1 MPIEIKEL
9 SFSYD
14 SKPFI
19 DNLDLKIDD
28 GEMVG
33 IIGNTGCG
41 KSTFVRLIA
50 GLIKSDSGKIIIDG
64 DDITN
69 KKFNKKILRRK
80 LGIVFQFPEM
90 QLFEQTIEKDI
101 FFGLKQYKL
110 TYDEKYKRAK
120 EALELLGL
128 DFERIKDKSPLALSG
143 GEKRKIAVAGIL
155 VCKPKYLIFD
165 EPIAGLDCNSR
176 DNFMKLLLALKQ
188 NGTTIIIISH
198 NTDYLA
204 EYADRILA
212 LSEDAARAVS
222 ESIGDAGE
230 IRLCL
235 RSSAVLVSN
244 VLKDFIHEQPH
255 VSFSISSEPK
265 GCDLL
270 IDSVSSAYDI
280 PDNAH
285 LLMTEEICLA
295 VSSSHPLA
303 HTGHISVEQMMD
315 EKFIDLADTPSYAGV
330 FNSIFSKCKK
340 TPQIAYSCNDYIL
353 QGKLISLGL
362 GVSFVASVTWTSS
375 SLPENISLLH
385 IDDCPHFRS
394 IYYQPLG
401 SFCSENQRIFEHQL
415 EEYFKKL
422 NK

>member
-19 DNLDLKIDD
+19 DNLDLKIND

-64 DDITN
+64 DDITD

-128 DFERIKDKSPLALSG
+128 DFEKIKDKSPLALSG
-143 GEKRKIAVAGIL
+143 GEKRKVAVAGIL

-204 EYADRILA
+204 EYADRILVMDGGKIILDNKPNEIFNQA
-212 LSEDAARAVS
+212 TLLNNLN
-222 ESIGDAGE
+222 IGVCNSKE
-230 IRLCL
+230 IANLL
-235 RSSAVLVSN
+235 N
-244 VLKDFIHEQPH
+244 KKGFNIQNDILKYD
-255 VSFSISSEPK
+255 
-265 GCDLL
+265 DLL
-270 IDSVSSAYDI
+270 
-280 PDNAH
+280 
-285 LLMTEEICLA
+285 
-295 VSSSHPLA
+295 
-303 HTGHISVEQMMD
+303 
-315 EKFIDLADTPSYAGV
+315 
-330 FNSIFSKCKK
+330 NSIISN
-340 TPQIAYSCNDYIL
+340 IGVINDWHII
-353 QGKLISLGL
+353 GSL
-362 GVSFVASVTWTSS
+362 WK
-375 SLPENISLLH
+375 
-385 IDDCPHFRS
+385 
-394 IYYQPLG
+394 Y
-401 SFCSENQRIFEHQL
+401 
-415 EEYFKKL
+415 
-422 NK
+422 

>member
-1 MPIEIKEL
+1 MPIEIKKL

-128 DFERIKDKSPLALSG
+128 DFDRIKDKSPLALSG
-143 GEKRKIAVAGIL
+143 GEKRKVAVAGIL

-204 EYADRILA
+204 EYADRILVMDGGKII
-212 LSEDAARAVS
+212 LDDKPNEIFNQTNLLNNLN
-222 ESIGDAGE
+222 IGVCNSKE
-230 IRLCL
+230 IVNLL
-235 RSSAVLVSN
+235 NKNGFNIQSDI
-244 VLKDFIHEQPH
+244 LKYD
-255 VSFSISSEPK
+255 
-265 GCDLL
+265 DLL
-270 IDSVSSAYDI
+270 SSI
-280 PDNAH
+280 
-285 LLMTEEICLA
+285 
-295 VSSSHPLA
+295 
-303 HTGHISVEQMMD
+303 ISN
-315 EKFIDLADTPSYAGV
+315 IGV
-330 FNSIFSKCKK
+330 I
-340 TPQIAYSCNDYIL
+340 ND
-353 QGKLISLGL
+353 
-362 GVSFVASVTWTSS
+362 
-375 SLPENISLLH
+375 
-385 IDDCPHFRS
+385 
-394 IYYQPLG
+394 
-401 SFCSENQRIFEHQL
+401 
-415 EEYFKKL
+415 
-422 NK
+422 

>member
-143 GEKRKIAVAGIL
+143 GEKRKVAVAGIL

-176 DNFMKLLLALKQ
+176 DSFMKLLLALKQ
-188 NGTTIIIISH
+188 NGATIIIISH

-204 EYADRILA
+204 EYADRILVMDGGKII
-212 LSEDAARAVS
+212 LDDKPNEIFNQTNLLNNLN
-222 ESIGDAGE
+222 IGVCNSKE
-230 IRLCL
+230 IANLL
-235 RSSAVLVSN
+235 NKNGFNIQSDI
-244 VLKDFIHEQPH
+244 LKYD
-255 VSFSISSEPK
+255 
-265 GCDLL
+265 DLL
-270 IDSVSSAYDI
+270 SSIISNIGVINDW
-280 PDNAH
+280 
-285 LLMTEEICLA
+285 
-295 VSSSHPLA
+295 
-303 HTGHISVEQMMD
+303 HI
-315 EKFIDLADTPSYAGV
+315 IG
-330 FNSIFSKCKK
+330 
-340 TPQIAYSCNDYIL
+340 
-353 QGKLISLGL
+353 SL
-362 GVSFVASVTWTSS
+362 WK
-375 SLPENISLLH
+375 
-385 IDDCPHFRS
+385 
-394 IYYQPLG
+394 Y
-401 SFCSENQRIFEHQL
+401 
-415 EEYFKKL
+415 
-422 NK
+422 

>member
-19 DNLDLKIDD
+19 DNLDLKIND

-64 DDITN
+64 DDITD

-143 GEKRKIAVAGIL
+143 GEKRKVAVAGIL

-204 EYADRILA
+204 EYADRILVMDGGKIILDDKPNEIFNQA
-212 LSEDAARAVS
+212 TLLNNLN
-222 ESIGDAGE
+222 IGVCNSKE
-230 IRLCL
+230 IANLL
-235 RSSAVLVSN
+235 N
-244 VLKDFIHEQPH
+244 KKGFNIQNDILKYD
-255 VSFSISSEPK
+255 
-265 GCDLL
+265 DLL
-270 IDSVSSAYDI
+270 
-280 PDNAH
+280 
-285 LLMTEEICLA
+285 
-295 VSSSHPLA
+295 
-303 HTGHISVEQMMD
+303 
-315 EKFIDLADTPSYAGV
+315 
-330 FNSIFSKCKK
+330 NS
-340 TPQIAYSCNDYIL
+340 
-353 QGKLISLGL
+353 LISNI
-362 GVSFVASVTWTSS
+362 GVI
-375 SLPENISLLH
+375 N
-385 IDDCPHFRS
+385 D
-394 IYYQPLG
+394 
-401 SFCSENQRIFEHQL
+401 
-415 EEYFKKL
+415 
-422 NK
+422 

>member
-90 QLFEQTIEKDI
+90 QLFEQTVEKDI

-128 DFERIKDKSPLALSG
+128 DFEKIKDKSPLALSG

-176 DNFMKLLLALKQ
+176 DSFMKLLLALKQ

-204 EYADRILA
+204 EYADRILVMDGGKIISDDKPNEIFNQTN
-212 LSEDAARAVS
+212 LLNNLN
-222 ESIGDAGE
+222 IGVCNSKE
-230 IRLCL
+230 IANLLNKNGFNIQSDILKYDDL
-235 RSSAVLVSN
+235 RSSIISN
-244 VLKDFIHEQPH
+244 I
-255 VSFSISSEPK
+255 
-265 GCDLL
+265 
-270 IDSVSSAYDI
+270 
-280 PDNAH
+280 
-285 LLMTEEICLA
+285 
-295 VSSSHPLA
+295 
-303 HTGHISVEQMMD
+303 
-315 EKFIDLADTPSYAGV
+315 GV
-330 FNSIFSKCKK
+330 I
-340 TPQIAYSCNDYIL
+340 ND
-353 QGKLISLGL
+353 
-362 GVSFVASVTWTSS
+362 
-375 SLPENISLLH
+375 
-385 IDDCPHFRS
+385 
-394 IYYQPLG
+394 
-401 SFCSENQRIFEHQL
+401 
-415 EEYFKKL
+415 
-422 NK
+422 

>member
-19 DNLDLKIDD
+19 DNLNLKIND

-50 GLIKSDSGKIIIDG
+50 RLIKSDSGKIIIDG

-128 DFERIKDKSPLALSG
+128 DFDRIKDKSPLALSG

-176 DNFMKLLLALKQ
+176 DSFMKLLLALKQ

-204 EYADRILA
+204 EYADRILVMDGGKII
-212 LSEDAARAVS
+212 LDDKPNEIFNHTKLLNNLN
-222 ESIGDAGE
+222 IGVCNSKE
-230 IRLCL
+230 I
-235 RSSAVLVSN
+235 SN
-244 VLKDFIHEQPH
+244 LLNKNGFNIQSDILKYD
-255 VSFSISSEPK
+255 
-265 GCDLL
+265 DLL
-270 IDSVSSAYDI
+270 SSI
-280 PDNAH
+280 
-285 LLMTEEICLA
+285 
-295 VSSSHPLA
+295 
-303 HTGHISVEQMMD
+303 ISN
-315 EKFIDLADTPSYAGV
+315 IGV
-330 FNSIFSKCKK
+330 I
-340 TPQIAYSCNDYIL
+340 ND
-353 QGKLISLGL
+353 
-362 GVSFVASVTWTSS
+362 
-375 SLPENISLLH
+375 
-385 IDDCPHFRS
+385 
-394 IYYQPLG
+394 
-401 SFCSENQRIFEHQL
+401 
-415 EEYFKKL
+415 
-422 NK
+422 

>member
-128 DFERIKDKSPLALSG
+128 DFEKIKDKSPLALSG
-143 GEKRKIAVAGIL
+143 GEKRKVAVAGIL

-165 EPIAGLDCNSR
+165 EPIASLDCNSR

-204 EYADRILA
+204 EYADRILVMDGGKIILDDKPNEIFNQA
-212 LSEDAARAVS
+212 TLLNNLN
-222 ESIGDAGE
+222 IGVCNSKE
-230 IRLCL
+230 IANLL
-235 RSSAVLVSN
+235 N
-244 VLKDFIHEQPH
+244 KKGFNIQNDILKYD
-255 VSFSISSEPK
+255 
-265 GCDLL
+265 DLL
-270 IDSVSSAYDI
+270 
-280 PDNAH
+280 
-285 LLMTEEICLA
+285 
-295 VSSSHPLA
+295 
-303 HTGHISVEQMMD
+303 
-315 EKFIDLADTPSYAGV
+315 
-330 FNSIFSKCKK
+330 NSIISN
-340 TPQIAYSCNDYIL
+340 IGVIND
-353 QGKLISLGL
+353 
-362 GVSFVASVTWTSS
+362 
-375 SLPENISLLH
+375 
-385 IDDCPHFRS
+385 
-394 IYYQPLG
+394 
-401 SFCSENQRIFEHQL
+401 
-415 EEYFKKL
+415 
-422 NK
+422 

>member
-19 DNLDLKIDD
+19 DNLDLKIND

-50 GLIKSDSGKIIIDG
+50 GLIKSDSGKIIIDS
-64 DDITN
+64 DDITD

-128 DFERIKDKSPLALSG
+128 DFEKIKDKSPLALPG
-143 GEKRKIAVAGIL
+143 GEKRKVAVAGIL

-204 EYADRILA
+204 EYADRILVMDGGKIILDDKPNEIFNQA
-212 LSEDAARAVS
+212 TLLNNLN
-222 ESIGDAGE
+222 IGVCNSKE
-230 IRLCL
+230 IANLL
-235 RSSAVLVSN
+235 N
-244 VLKDFIHEQPH
+244 KKGFNIQNDILKYD
-255 VSFSISSEPK
+255 
-265 GCDLL
+265 DLL
-270 IDSVSSAYDI
+270 
-280 PDNAH
+280 
-285 LLMTEEICLA
+285 
-295 VSSSHPLA
+295 
-303 HTGHISVEQMMD
+303 
-315 EKFIDLADTPSYAGV
+315 
-330 FNSIFSKCKK
+330 NSIISN
-340 TPQIAYSCNDYIL
+340 IGVIND
-353 QGKLISLGL
+353 
-362 GVSFVASVTWTSS
+362 
-375 SLPENISLLH
+375 
-385 IDDCPHFRS
+385 
-394 IYYQPLG
+394 
-401 SFCSENQRIFEHQL
+401 
-415 EEYFKKL
+415 
-422 NK
+422 

>member
-1 MPIEIKEL
+1 MPIEIKEI

-90 QLFEQTIEKDI
+90 QLFEQTIEKVI

-143 GEKRKIAVAGIL
+143 GEKRKIAIAGIL

-176 DNFMKLLLALKQ
+176 DSFMKLLLALKQ

-204 EYADRILA
+204 EYADRILVMDGGKIISDDKPNEIFNQTN
-212 LSEDAARAVS
+212 LLNNLN
-222 ESIGDAGE
+222 IGVCNSKE
-230 IRLCL
+230 IANLL
-235 RSSAVLVSN
+235 NKNGFNIQSDI
-244 VLKDFIHEQPH
+244 LKYD
-255 VSFSISSEPK
+255 
-265 GCDLL
+265 DLL
-270 IDSVSSAYDI
+270 
-280 PDNAH
+280 
-285 LLMTEEICLA
+285 
-295 VSSSHPLA
+295 
-303 HTGHISVEQMMD
+303 
-315 EKFIDLADTPSYAGV
+315 
-330 FNSIFSKCKK
+330 NSIISN
-340 TPQIAYSCNDYIL
+340 IGVIND
-353 QGKLISLGL
+353 
-362 GVSFVASVTWTSS
+362 
-375 SLPENISLLH
+375 
-385 IDDCPHFRS
+385 
-394 IYYQPLG
+394 
-401 SFCSENQRIFEHQL
+401 
-415 EEYFKKL
+415 
-422 NK
+422 

>member
-19 DNLDLKIDD
+19 DNLDLKIND

-50 GLIKSDSGKIIIDG
+50 RLIKSDSGKIIIDG

-128 DFERIKDKSPLALSG
+128 DFDRIKDKSPLALSG
-143 GEKRKIAVAGIL
+143 SENRKIAVAGIL

-176 DNFMKLLLALKQ
+176 DSFMKLLLALKQ

-204 EYADRILA
+204 EYADRILVMDGGKII
-212 LSEDAARAVS
+212 LDDKPNEIFNHTKLLNNLN
-222 ESIGDAGE
+222 IGVCNSKE
-230 IRLCL
+230 IANLL
-235 RSSAVLVSN
+235 NKNGFNIQSDI
-244 VLKDFIHEQPH
+244 LKYD
-255 VSFSISSEPK
+255 
-265 GCDLL
+265 DLL
-270 IDSVSSAYDI
+270 SSI
-280 PDNAH
+280 
-285 LLMTEEICLA
+285 
-295 VSSSHPLA
+295 
-303 HTGHISVEQMMD
+303 ISN
-315 EKFIDLADTPSYAGV
+315 IGV
-330 FNSIFSKCKK
+330 I
-340 TPQIAYSCNDYIL
+340 ND
-353 QGKLISLGL
+353 
-362 GVSFVASVTWTSS
+362 
-375 SLPENISLLH
+375 
-385 IDDCPHFRS
+385 
-394 IYYQPLG
+394 
-401 SFCSENQRIFEHQL
+401 
-415 EEYFKKL
+415 
-422 NK
+422 

>member
-128 DFERIKDKSPLALSG
+128 DFEKIKDKSPLALSG

-176 DNFMKLLLALKQ
+176 DSFMKLLLALKQ

-204 EYADRILA
+204 EYADRILVMDGGKIILDDKPNEIFNQA
-212 LSEDAARAVS
+212 TLLNNLN
-222 ESIGDAGE
+222 IGVCNSKE
-230 IRLCL
+230 IANLL
-235 RSSAVLVSN
+235 N
-244 VLKDFIHEQPH
+244 KKGFNIQNDILKYD
-255 VSFSISSEPK
+255 
-265 GCDLL
+265 DLL
-270 IDSVSSAYDI
+270 SSI
-280 PDNAH
+280 
-285 LLMTEEICLA
+285 
-295 VSSSHPLA
+295 
-303 HTGHISVEQMMD
+303 ISN
-315 EKFIDLADTPSYAGV
+315 IGV
-330 FNSIFSKCKK
+330 I
-340 TPQIAYSCNDYIL
+340 ND
-353 QGKLISLGL
+353 
-362 GVSFVASVTWTSS
+362 
-375 SLPENISLLH
+375 
-385 IDDCPHFRS
+385 
-394 IYYQPLG
+394 
-401 SFCSENQRIFEHQL
+401 
-415 EEYFKKL
+415 
-422 NK
+422 

>member
-41 KSTFVRLIA
+41 KSTFIRLIA

-120 EALELLGL
+120 EAFELLGL

-143 GEKRKIAVAGIL
+143 GEKRKVAVAGIL

-176 DNFMKLLLALKQ
+176 DSFMKLLLALKQ

-204 EYADRILA
+204 EYADRILVMDNGKIV
-212 LSEDAARAVS
+212 LD
-222 ESIGDAGE
+222 DKPNE
-230 IRLCL
+230 IFNQTNLLNNLNISVCNSKEIANL
-235 RSSAVLVSN
+235 LN
-244 VLKDFIHEQPH
+244 KKGFNIQNDILKYD
-255 VSFSISSEPK
+255 
-265 GCDLL
+265 DLL
-270 IDSVSSAYDI
+270 SSI
-280 PDNAH
+280 
-285 LLMTEEICLA
+285 
-295 VSSSHPLA
+295 
-303 HTGHISVEQMMD
+303 ISN
-315 EKFIDLADTPSYAGV
+315 IGV
-330 FNSIFSKCKK
+330 I
-340 TPQIAYSCNDYIL
+340 ND
-353 QGKLISLGL
+353 
-362 GVSFVASVTWTSS
+362 
-375 SLPENISLLH
+375 
-385 IDDCPHFRS
+385 
-394 IYYQPLG
+394 
-401 SFCSENQRIFEHQL
+401 
-415 EEYFKKL
+415 
-422 NK
+422 

>member
-64 DDITN
+64 DDITD

-128 DFERIKDKSPLALSG
+128 DFEKIKDKSPLALSG
-143 GEKRKIAVAGIL
+143 GEKRKVAVAGIL

-204 EYADRILA
+204 EYADRILVMDGGKIILDDKPNEIFNQA
-212 LSEDAARAVS
+212 TLLNNLN
-222 ESIGDAGE
+222 IGVCNSKE
-230 IRLCL
+230 IANLL
-235 RSSAVLVSN
+235 N
-244 VLKDFIHEQPH
+244 KKGFNIQNDILKYD
-255 VSFSISSEPK
+255 
-265 GCDLL
+265 DLL
-270 IDSVSSAYDI
+270 
-280 PDNAH
+280 
-285 LLMTEEICLA
+285 
-295 VSSSHPLA
+295 
-303 HTGHISVEQMMD
+303 
-315 EKFIDLADTPSYAGV
+315 
-330 FNSIFSKCKK
+330 NSIISN
-340 TPQIAYSCNDYIL
+340 IGVIND
-353 QGKLISLGL
+353 
-362 GVSFVASVTWTSS
+362 
-375 SLPENISLLH
+375 
-385 IDDCPHFRS
+385 
-394 IYYQPLG
+394 
-401 SFCSENQRIFEHQL
+401 
-415 EEYFKKL
+415 
-422 NK
+422 

>member
-50 GLIKSDSGKIIIDG
+50 GLIKSDRGKIIIDG

-204 EYADRILA
+204 EYADRILVMDGGKII
-212 LSEDAARAVS
+212 LDDKPNEIFNQTNLLNNLN
-222 ESIGDAGE
+222 IGVCNSKE
-230 IRLCL
+230 IANLL
-235 RSSAVLVSN
+235 N
-244 VLKDFIHEQPH
+244 KKGFNIQNDILKYD
-255 VSFSISSEPK
+255 
-265 GCDLL
+265 DLL
-270 IDSVSSAYDI
+270 
-280 PDNAH
+280 
-285 LLMTEEICLA
+285 
-295 VSSSHPLA
+295 
-303 HTGHISVEQMMD
+303 
-315 EKFIDLADTPSYAGV
+315 
-330 FNSIFSKCKK
+330 NSIISN
-340 TPQIAYSCNDYIL
+340 IGVIND
-353 QGKLISLGL
+353 
-362 GVSFVASVTWTSS
+362 
-375 SLPENISLLH
+375 
-385 IDDCPHFRS
+385 
-394 IYYQPLG
+394 
-401 SFCSENQRIFEHQL
+401 
-415 EEYFKKL
+415 
-422 NK
+422 

>member
-19 DNLDLKIDD
+19 DNLDLKIND

-33 IIGNTGCG
+33 IVGNTGCG

-90 QLFEQTIEKDI
+90 QLFEHTIEKDI

-204 EYADRILA
+204 EYADRILVMDDGKIV
-212 LSEDAARAVS
+212 LDDKPNKIFNQTNLLNNLN
-222 ESIGDAGE
+222 IGVCNSKE
-230 IRLCL
+230 IANLL
-235 RSSAVLVSN
+235 NKKGFNIQSDI
-244 VLKDFIHEQPH
+244 LKYD
-255 VSFSISSEPK
+255 
-265 GCDLL
+265 DLL
-270 IDSVSSAYDI
+270 SSI
-280 PDNAH
+280 
-285 LLMTEEICLA
+285 
-295 VSSSHPLA
+295 
-303 HTGHISVEQMMD
+303 ISN
-315 EKFIDLADTPSYAGV
+315 IGV
-330 FNSIFSKCKK
+330 I
-340 TPQIAYSCNDYIL
+340 ND
-353 QGKLISLGL
+353 
-362 GVSFVASVTWTSS
+362 
-375 SLPENISLLH
+375 
-385 IDDCPHFRS
+385 
-394 IYYQPLG
+394 
-401 SFCSENQRIFEHQL
+401 
-415 EEYFKKL
+415 
-422 NK
+422 

>member
-19 DNLDLKIDD
+19 DNLDLKIND

-176 DNFMKLLLALKQ
+176 DSFMKLLLALKQ

-204 EYADRILA
+204 EYADRILVMDGGKII
-212 LSEDAARAVS
+212 LDDKPNEIFNQTNLLNNLN
-222 ESIGDAGE
+222 IGVCNSKE
-230 IRLCL
+230 IVNLL
-235 RSSAVLVSN
+235 N
-244 VLKDFIHEQPH
+244 KNGFNIQNDILKYD
-255 VSFSISSEPK
+255 
-265 GCDLL
+265 DLL
-270 IDSVSSAYDI
+270 
-280 PDNAH
+280 
-285 LLMTEEICLA
+285 
-295 VSSSHPLA
+295 
-303 HTGHISVEQMMD
+303 
-315 EKFIDLADTPSYAGV
+315 
-330 FNSIFSKCKK
+330 NSIISN
-340 TPQIAYSCNDYIL
+340 IGVIND
-353 QGKLISLGL
+353 
-362 GVSFVASVTWTSS
+362 
-375 SLPENISLLH
+375 
-385 IDDCPHFRS
+385 
-394 IYYQPLG
+394 
-401 SFCSENQRIFEHQL
+401 
-415 EEYFKKL
+415 
-422 NK
+422 

>member
-19 DNLDLKIDD
+19 DNLDLKIND

-50 GLIKSDSGKIIIDG
+50 RLIKSDSGKIIIDG

-128 DFERIKDKSPLALSG
+128 DFDRIKDKSPLALSG

-165 EPIAGLDCNSR
+165 EPIAGLDYNSR
-176 DNFMKLLLALKQ
+176 DSFMKLLLALKQ

-204 EYADRILA
+204 EYADRILVMDGGKII
-212 LSEDAARAVS
+212 LDDKPNEIFNQTNLLNNLN
-222 ESIGDAGE
+222 IGVCNSKE
-230 IRLCL
+230 IANLL
-235 RSSAVLVSN
+235 NKNGFNIQSDI
-244 VLKDFIHEQPH
+244 LKYD
-255 VSFSISSEPK
+255 
-265 GCDLL
+265 DLL
-270 IDSVSSAYDI
+270 SSI
-280 PDNAH
+280 
-285 LLMTEEICLA
+285 
-295 VSSSHPLA
+295 
-303 HTGHISVEQMMD
+303 ISN
-315 EKFIDLADTPSYAGV
+315 IGV
-330 FNSIFSKCKK
+330 I
-340 TPQIAYSCNDYIL
+340 ND
-353 QGKLISLGL
+353 
-362 GVSFVASVTWTSS
+362 
-375 SLPENISLLH
+375 
-385 IDDCPHFRS
+385 
-394 IYYQPLG
+394 
-401 SFCSENQRIFEHQL
+401 
-415 EEYFKKL
+415 
-422 NK
+422 

>member
-19 DNLDLKIDD
+19 DNLDLKIND

-64 DDITN
+64 DDITD

-128 DFERIKDKSPLALSG
+128 DFEKIKDKSPLALSG
-143 GEKRKIAVAGIL
+143 GEKRKVAVAGIL
-155 VCKPKYLIFD
+155 VCKPRYLIFD

-204 EYADRILA
+204 EYADRILVMDGGKIILDDKPNEIFNQA
-212 LSEDAARAVS
+212 TLLNNLN
-222 ESIGDAGE
+222 IGVCNSKE
-230 IRLCL
+230 IANLL
-235 RSSAVLVSN
+235 N
-244 VLKDFIHEQPH
+244 KKGFNIQNDILKYD
-255 VSFSISSEPK
+255 
-265 GCDLL
+265 DLL
-270 IDSVSSAYDI
+270 
-280 PDNAH
+280 
-285 LLMTEEICLA
+285 
-295 VSSSHPLA
+295 
-303 HTGHISVEQMMD
+303 
-315 EKFIDLADTPSYAGV
+315 
-330 FNSIFSKCKK
+330 NSIISN
-340 TPQIAYSCNDYIL
+340 IGVIND
-353 QGKLISLGL
+353 
-362 GVSFVASVTWTSS
+362 
-375 SLPENISLLH
+375 
-385 IDDCPHFRS
+385 
-394 IYYQPLG
+394 
-401 SFCSENQRIFEHQL
+401 
-415 EEYFKKL
+415 
-422 NK
+422 

>member
-90 QLFEQTIEKDI
+90 QLFEQTVEKDI

-176 DNFMKLLLALKQ
+176 DSFMKLLLSLKQ

-204 EYADRILA
+204 EYADRILVMNRGNVEMFDTVENVFSQVEKLLA
-212 LSEDAARAVS
+212 
-222 ESIGDAGE
+222 IG
-230 IRLCL
+230 L
-235 RSSAVLVSN
+235 
-244 VLKDFIHEQPH
+244 
-255 VSFSISSEPK
+255 
-265 GCDLL
+265 
-270 IDSVSSAYDI
+270 
-280 PDNAH
+280 NA
-285 LLMTEEICLA
+285 
-295 VSSSHPLA
+295 
-303 HTGHISVEQMMD
+303 
-315 EKFIDLADTPSYAGV
+315 
-330 FNSIFSKCKK
+330 
-340 TPQIAYSCNDYIL
+340 PQ
-353 QGKLISLGL
+353 
-362 GVSFVASVTWTSS
+362 
-375 SLPENISLLH
+375 ISLLMYRLKGRGLKV
-385 IDDCPHFRS
+385 PTN
-394 IYYQPLG
+394 IYNVKKAADIL
-401 SFCSENQRIFEHQL
+401 NQALR
-415 EEYFKKL
+415 K
-422 NK
+422 

>member
-28 GEMVG
+28 GKMVG
-33 IIGNTGCG
+33 IIGNTGSG
-41 KSTFVRLIA
+41 KSTFVRLIS

-90 QLFEQTIEKDI
+90 QLFEQTVEKDI

-128 DFERIKDKSPLALSG
+128 DFEKIKDKSPLALSG

-176 DNFMKLLLALKQ
+176 ESFMKLLLALKQ

-204 EYADRILA
+204 EYADRILVMDGGKIVLDDKPNEIFNQA
-212 LSEDAARAVS
+212 TLLNNLN
-222 ESIGDAGE
+222 IGVCNSKE
-230 IRLCL
+230 I
-235 RSSAVLVSN
+235 A
-244 VLKDFIHEQPH
+244 
-255 VSFSISSEPK
+255 
-265 GCDLL
+265 DLL
-270 IDSVSSAYDI
+270 NKNGFNIQRDILKYDDLLSSI
-280 PDNAH
+280 
-285 LLMTEEICLA
+285 
-295 VSSSHPLA
+295 
-303 HTGHISVEQMMD
+303 ISN
-315 EKFIDLADTPSYAGV
+315 IGV
-330 FNSIFSKCKK
+330 I
-340 TPQIAYSCNDYIL
+340 ND
-353 QGKLISLGL
+353 
-362 GVSFVASVTWTSS
+362 
-375 SLPENISLLH
+375 
-385 IDDCPHFRS
+385 
-394 IYYQPLG
+394 
-401 SFCSENQRIFEHQL
+401 
-415 EEYFKKL
+415 
-422 NK
+422 

>member
-19 DNLDLKIDD
+19 DNLDLKIND

-64 DDITN
+64 DDITD

-80 LGIVFQFPEM
+80 LGIVFQFPEI

-128 DFERIKDKSPLALSG
+128 DFEKIKDKSPLALSG
-143 GEKRKIAVAGIL
+143 GEKRKVAVAGIL

-204 EYADRILA
+204 EYADRILVMDGGKIILDDKPNEIFNQA
-212 LSEDAARAVS
+212 TLLNNLN
-222 ESIGDAGE
+222 IGVCNSKE
-230 IRLCL
+230 IANLL
-235 RSSAVLVSN
+235 N
-244 VLKDFIHEQPH
+244 KKGFNIQNDILKYD
-255 VSFSISSEPK
+255 
-265 GCDLL
+265 DLL
-270 IDSVSSAYDI
+270 
-280 PDNAH
+280 
-285 LLMTEEICLA
+285 
-295 VSSSHPLA
+295 
-303 HTGHISVEQMMD
+303 
-315 EKFIDLADTPSYAGV
+315 
-330 FNSIFSKCKK
+330 NSIISN
-340 TPQIAYSCNDYIL
+340 IGVIND
-353 QGKLISLGL
+353 
-362 GVSFVASVTWTSS
+362 
-375 SLPENISLLH
+375 
-385 IDDCPHFRS
+385 
-394 IYYQPLG
+394 
-401 SFCSENQRIFEHQL
+401 
-415 EEYFKKL
+415 
-422 NK
+422 

>member
-50 GLIKSDSGKIIIDG
+50 GLIKSDNGKIIIDG

-120 EALELLGL
+120 EALEFLGF
-128 DFERIKDKSPLALSG
+128 DFERIKDKSPLALSS

-155 VCKPKYLIFD
+155 VYKPKYLIFD

-176 DNFMKLLLALKQ
+176 DSFMKLLLALKQ

-204 EYADRILA
+204 EYADRILVMDGGKIISDDKPNEIFNQTN
-212 LSEDAARAVS
+212 LLNNLN
-222 ESIGDAGE
+222 IGVCNSKE
-230 IRLCL
+230 IANLL
-235 RSSAVLVSN
+235 NKNGFIIQSDI
-244 VLKDFIHEQPH
+244 LKYD
-255 VSFSISSEPK
+255 
-265 GCDLL
+265 DLL
-270 IDSVSSAYDI
+270 SSI
-280 PDNAH
+280 
-285 LLMTEEICLA
+285 
-295 VSSSHPLA
+295 
-303 HTGHISVEQMMD
+303 ISN
-315 EKFIDLADTPSYAGV
+315 IGV
-330 FNSIFSKCKK
+330 I
-340 TPQIAYSCNDYIL
+340 ND
-353 QGKLISLGL
+353 
-362 GVSFVASVTWTSS
+362 
-375 SLPENISLLH
+375 
-385 IDDCPHFRS
+385 
-394 IYYQPLG
+394 
-401 SFCSENQRIFEHQL
+401 
-415 EEYFKKL
+415 
-422 NK
+422 

>member
-19 DNLDLKIDD
+19 DNLDLKIND

-64 DDITN
+64 DHITD

-128 DFERIKDKSPLALSG
+128 DFEKIKDKSPLALSG
-143 GEKRKIAVAGIL
+143 GEKRKVAVAGIL

-204 EYADRILA
+204 EYADRILVMDGGKIILDDKPNEIFNQA
-212 LSEDAARAVS
+212 TLLNNLN
-222 ESIGDAGE
+222 IGVCNSKE
-230 IRLCL
+230 IANLL
-235 RSSAVLVSN
+235 N
-244 VLKDFIHEQPH
+244 KKGFNIQNDILKYD
-255 VSFSISSEPK
+255 
-265 GCDLL
+265 DLL
-270 IDSVSSAYDI
+270 
-280 PDNAH
+280 
-285 LLMTEEICLA
+285 
-295 VSSSHPLA
+295 
-303 HTGHISVEQMMD
+303 
-315 EKFIDLADTPSYAGV
+315 
-330 FNSIFSKCKK
+330 NSIISN
-340 TPQIAYSCNDYIL
+340 IGVIND
-353 QGKLISLGL
+353 
-362 GVSFVASVTWTSS
+362 
-375 SLPENISLLH
+375 
-385 IDDCPHFRS
+385 
-394 IYYQPLG
+394 
-401 SFCSENQRIFEHQL
+401 
-415 EEYFKKL
+415 
-422 NK
+422 

>member
-128 DFERIKDKSPLALSG
+128 DFEKIKDKSPLALSG
-143 GEKRKIAVAGIL
+143 GEKRKVAVAGIL

-176 DNFMKLLLALKQ
+176 DSFMKLLLALKQ

-204 EYADRILA
+204 EYADRILVMDGGKIILDDKPNEIFNQA
-212 LSEDAARAVS
+212 TLLNNLN
-222 ESIGDAGE
+222 IGVCNSKE
-230 IRLCL
+230 IANLL
-235 RSSAVLVSN
+235 NKNGFNIQSDI
-244 VLKDFIHEQPH
+244 LKYD
-255 VSFSISSEPK
+255 
-265 GCDLL
+265 DLL
-270 IDSVSSAYDI
+270 
-280 PDNAH
+280 
-285 LLMTEEICLA
+285 
-295 VSSSHPLA
+295 
-303 HTGHISVEQMMD
+303 
-315 EKFIDLADTPSYAGV
+315 
-330 FNSIFSKCKK
+330 NSIISN
-340 TPQIAYSCNDYIL
+340 IGVIND
-353 QGKLISLGL
+353 
-362 GVSFVASVTWTSS
+362 
-375 SLPENISLLH
+375 
-385 IDDCPHFRS
+385 
-394 IYYQPLG
+394 
-401 SFCSENQRIFEHQL
+401 
-415 EEYFKKL
+415 
-422 NK
+422 

>member
-33 IIGNTGCG
+33 IIGNTGSG

-90 QLFEQTIEKDI
+90 QLFEQTVEKDI

-110 TYDEKYKRAK
+110 TYDEKCKRAK

-128 DFERIKDKSPLALSG
+128 DFEKIKDKSPLALSG
-143 GEKRKIAVAGIL
+143 GEKRKVAVAGIL

-176 DNFMKLLLALKQ
+176 ENFMKLILALKQ

-204 EYADRILA
+204 EYADRILVMDGGKIVLDDKPNEIFNQTA
-212 LSEDAARAVS
+212 LLNNLN
-222 ESIGDAGE
+222 IGVCNSKE
-230 IRLCL
+230 IANLL
-235 RSSAVLVSN
+235 NKNGFNIQSDI
-244 VLKDFIHEQPH
+244 LKYD
-255 VSFSISSEPK
+255 
-265 GCDLL
+265 DLL
-270 IDSVSSAYDI
+270 SSI
-280 PDNAH
+280 
-285 LLMTEEICLA
+285 
-295 VSSSHPLA
+295 
-303 HTGHISVEQMMD
+303 ISN
-315 EKFIDLADTPSYAGV
+315 IGV
-330 FNSIFSKCKK
+330 I
-340 TPQIAYSCNDYIL
+340 ND
-353 QGKLISLGL
+353 
-362 GVSFVASVTWTSS
+362 
-375 SLPENISLLH
+375 
-385 IDDCPHFRS
+385 
-394 IYYQPLG
+394 
-401 SFCSENQRIFEHQL
+401 
-415 EEYFKKL
+415 
-422 NK
+422 

>member
-19 DNLDLKIDD
+19 DNLDLKIND

-33 IIGNTGCG
+33 IIGNTGSG

-90 QLFEQTIEKDI
+90 QLFEQTVEKDI

-110 TYDEKYKRAK
+110 TYDEKCKRTK
-120 EALELLGL
+120 EGLELLGL
-128 DFERIKDKSPLALSG
+128 DFERIRDKSPLALSG
-143 GEKRKIAVAGIL
+143 GEKRKVAVAGIL

-176 DNFMKLLLALKQ
+176 ESFMKLLLALKQ

-204 EYADRILA
+204 EYADRILVIDGGKIVLDDKPNEIFNQA
-212 LSEDAARAVS
+212 TLLNNLN
-222 ESIGDAGE
+222 IGVCNSKE
-230 IRLCL
+230 I
-235 RSSAVLVSN
+235 A
-244 VLKDFIHEQPH
+244 
-255 VSFSISSEPK
+255 
-265 GCDLL
+265 DLL
-270 IDSVSSAYDI
+270 NKNGFNIQRDILKYDDLLSSI
-280 PDNAH
+280 
-285 LLMTEEICLA
+285 
-295 VSSSHPLA
+295 
-303 HTGHISVEQMMD
+303 ISN
-315 EKFIDLADTPSYAGV
+315 IGV
-330 FNSIFSKCKK
+330 I
-340 TPQIAYSCNDYIL
+340 ND
-353 QGKLISLGL
+353 
-362 GVSFVASVTWTSS
+362 
-375 SLPENISLLH
+375 
-385 IDDCPHFRS
+385 
-394 IYYQPLG
+394 
-401 SFCSENQRIFEHQL
+401 
-415 EEYFKKL
+415 
-422 NK
+422 

>member
-50 GLIKSDSGKIIIDG
+50 GLIKSDNGKIIIDG

-128 DFERIKDKSPLALSG
+128 DFEKIKDKSPLALSG

-176 DNFMKLLLALKQ
+176 DSFMKLLLELKQ

-204 EYADRILA
+204 EYADRILVMDGGKII
-212 LSEDAARAVS
+212 LDDKPNEIFNQTNLLNNLN
-222 ESIGDAGE
+222 IGVCNSKE
-230 IRLCL
+230 IANLL
-235 RSSAVLVSN
+235 NKNGFNIQSDI
-244 VLKDFIHEQPH
+244 LKYD
-255 VSFSISSEPK
+255 
-265 GCDLL
+265 DLL
-270 IDSVSSAYDI
+270 SSI
-280 PDNAH
+280 
-285 LLMTEEICLA
+285 
-295 VSSSHPLA
+295 
-303 HTGHISVEQMMD
+303 ISN
-315 EKFIDLADTPSYAGV
+315 IGV
-330 FNSIFSKCKK
+330 I
-340 TPQIAYSCNDYIL
+340 ND
-353 QGKLISLGL
+353 
-362 GVSFVASVTWTSS
+362 
-375 SLPENISLLH
+375 
-385 IDDCPHFRS
+385 
-394 IYYQPLG
+394 
-401 SFCSENQRIFEHQL
+401 
-415 EEYFKKL
+415 
-422 NK
+422 

>member
-19 DNLDLKIDD
+19 DNLDLKIND

-64 DDITN
+64 DDITD

-143 GEKRKIAVAGIL
+143 GEKRKVAVAGIL

-204 EYADRILA
+204 EYADRILVMDGGKIILDDKPNEIFNQA
-212 LSEDAARAVS
+212 TLLNNLN
-222 ESIGDAGE
+222 IGVCNSKE
-230 IRLCL
+230 IANLL
-235 RSSAVLVSN
+235 N
-244 VLKDFIHEQPH
+244 KKGFNIQNDILKYD
-255 VSFSISSEPK
+255 
-265 GCDLL
+265 DLL
-270 IDSVSSAYDI
+270 
-280 PDNAH
+280 
-285 LLMTEEICLA
+285 
-295 VSSSHPLA
+295 
-303 HTGHISVEQMMD
+303 
-315 EKFIDLADTPSYAGV
+315 
-330 FNSIFSKCKK
+330 NSIISN
-340 TPQIAYSCNDYIL
+340 IGVINDWHII
-353 QGKLISLGL
+353 GSL
-362 GVSFVASVTWTSS
+362 WK
-375 SLPENISLLH
+375 
-385 IDDCPHFRS
+385 
-394 IYYQPLG
+394 Y
-401 SFCSENQRIFEHQL
+401 
-415 EEYFKKL
+415 
-422 NK
+422 